1 MIKYFLFLYCL
12 ISYTNYYCQDIAEN
26 IFDTLVKD
34 AEILFVDGFSF
45 YTYPLRMNES
55 ELLSTAG
62 VGIGTY
68 FMIHNDD
75 NLRSKFGTNVD
86 KFRNDFWKLSE
97 YYGVVQY
104 AEIAGATTYG
114 IGLLFKDREIRT
126 VGRMLVQSLTYSG
139 FTAMLIRMV
148 AGRKRPSV
156 TDDPL
161 KFIGFTS
168 NNDYQSFPSGHVTV
182 AFAFSTV
189 MAEYFNTPLSR
200 IGFYSLGTLAAVER
214 LINSQH
220 WFTDVAL
227 GALVGI
233 AGGIHV
239 INEEAKRN
247 SRAKSRLTIKPTF
260 NGISLQYNLN

>member
-1 MIKYFLFLYCL
+1 MIKRTILLIIL
-12 ISYTNYYCQDIAEN
+12 ISCYNYYGQDNSEN
-26 IFDTLVKD
+26 IFDTIAKD
-34 AEILFVDGFSF
+34 AEIFFEDGYSF

-55 ELLSTAG
+55 EWLTTAG
-62 VGIGTY
+62 MGIGTY
-68 FMIHNDD
+68 FLIHNDD
-75 NLRSKFGTNVD
+75 NLRNKFGTDVG
-86 KFRNDFWKLSE
+86 KYQNDFWKSFE
-97 YYGVVQY
+97 YYGVVQF
-104 AEIAGATTYG
+104 AEITGAATYG
-114 IGLLFKDREIRT
+114 VGLLVNDREIRT

-139 FTAMLIRMV
+139 LTAMFIRMI

-156 TDDPL
+156 TDDPY

-168 NNDYQSFPSGHVTV
+168 NNTYQSFPSGHVTV

-189 MAEYFNTPLSR
+189 LAEYFNTPLSR
-200 IGFYSLGTLAAVER
+200 VGFYSLGTLSAIER

-239 INEEAKRN
+239 INEEARRN
-247 SRAKSRLTIKPTF
+247 SKSKSRLTIKPTF
-260 NGISLQYNLN
+260 NGISLQYSLN